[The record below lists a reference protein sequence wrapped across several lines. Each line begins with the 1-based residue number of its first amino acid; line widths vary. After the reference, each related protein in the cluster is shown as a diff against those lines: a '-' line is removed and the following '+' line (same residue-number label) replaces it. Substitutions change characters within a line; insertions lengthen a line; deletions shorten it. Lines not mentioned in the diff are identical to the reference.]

1 MAGKVGVWI
10 DHRKAVVVTFENGKE
25 NIHEMDSDV
34 EKHVRNSGGA
44 GSGGASHGAQ
54 DVMAGDKRDR
64 KYMNHLNSFYD
75 RVIQALVH
83 AEGIVI
89 LGPGEAKG
97 ELDKRITDKE
107 MRKRVQLV
115 ETSDKLTNPQLVA
128 KLSDCFHLSK
138 QSV

>member
-1 MAGKVGVWI
+1 MAGKMGVWI
-10 DHRKAVVVTFENGKE
+10 DHRKAVIVTFENGKE
-25 NIHEMDSDV
+25 QIQEMDSDV
-34 EKHVRNSGGA
+34 EKHVRDSGGA

-64 KYMNHLNSFYD
+64 KYQNHLNTFYD
-75 RVIQALVH
+75 RVVQALLH

-97 ELDKRITDKE
+97 ELDKRITNKE
-107 MRKRVQLV
+107 MRQRVLLV